1 MGNIKIVSG
10 RQSSAGSSQIQ
21 KAKAHQSRPKSSIV
35 GGGAMLV
42 GKELFNSTAP
52 VKNLV
57 NFEDSSQLRD
67 SLIVIGPNFG
77 QKTNMFAT
85 SMRLNSSYLK
95 EEENSKRH
103 HYNSALGGT
112 KEALNSSITTNKK
125 KSFRQ
130 KIMNSSYI
138 SGSLAPGS
146 ATSENVRLKKKK
158 QEQQRSNQKQI
169 GRNSYSNLQ
178 HRQTLKAGNGI

>member
-1 MGNIKIVSG
+1 
-10 RQSSAGSSQIQ
+10 
-21 KAKAHQSRPKSSIV
+21 
-35 GGGAMLV
+35 MLV

-57 NFEDSSQLRD
+57 NLEDSSQLRD

-95 EEENSKRH
+95 EEDNSKRH

-112 KEALNSSITTNKK
+112 KEALNSSISTNKK

-138 SGSLAPGS
+138 SGNLAPGS

-178 HRQTLKAGNGI
+178 HRQTLKASNGI